1 MTDTSDSATNS
12 SNGTGSTA
20 FVATETVMTADPA
33 PTSPMVCV
41 YCASSRACH
50 PDYHDEAFR
59 LGELLAEGGCSI
71 IYGGGGA
78 GSMGALADGALSR
91 NGRVVG
97 VIPHFMMELEWG
109 HSGITELL
117 RVEDMRT
124 RKHIMLSQSQA
135 VVALPGGSGTLE
147 ELFEAITLKRLGL
160 YLNPIILVNTRS
172 YFDPLI
178 AMLARAAE
186 ERFMS
191 KKHGSMW
198 QVVDRAEEVLPAIMA
213 APPWPADAITFAAET
228 PENQQQTQPKNA
240 ASP

>member
-1 MTDTSDSATNS
+1 MTASNPSAETSSFTYVS
-12 SNGTGSTA
+12 
-20 FVATETVMTADPA
+20 TETLLRTDLSNAG
-33 PTSPMVCV
+33 PTVCV

-50 PDYHDEAFR
+50 PEYHASAYR

-78 GSMGALADGALSR
+78 GSMGAVADGALSR

-160 YLNPIILVNTRS
+160 YLNPIVLVNTRG

-178 AMLARAAE
+178 EMMSRAVE

-191 KKHGSMW
+191 ERHGAMW
-198 QVVDRAEEVLPAIMA
+198 QVVQTAEEVLPAIKS
-213 APPWPADAITFAAET
+213 APQWPADAITFAAQNIPPT
-228 PENQQQTQPKNA
+228 SQPEPPK
-240 ASP
+240 

>member
-1 MTDTSDSATNS
+1 
-12 SNGTGSTA
+12 
-20 FVATETVMTADPA
+20 
-33 PTSPMVCV
+33 
-41 YCASSRACH
+41 
-50 PDYHDEAFR
+50 
-59 LGELLAEGGCSI
+59 
-71 IYGGGGA
+71 
-78 GSMGALADGALSR
+78 MGALADGALSR

-97 VIPHFMMELEWG
+97 VIPHFMVELEWG

-160 YLNPIILVNTRS
+160 YLNPIILVNTRR

-178 AMLARAAE
+178 EMLARAAE

-191 KKHGSMW
+191 KKHESMW
-198 QVVDRAEEVLPAIMA
+198 QVVDRADEVLPAIAA
-213 APPWPADAITFAAET
+213 APTWPADAITFAAET
-228 PENQQQTQPKNA
+228 PESHQQPPKEKT
-240 ASP
+240 ASL